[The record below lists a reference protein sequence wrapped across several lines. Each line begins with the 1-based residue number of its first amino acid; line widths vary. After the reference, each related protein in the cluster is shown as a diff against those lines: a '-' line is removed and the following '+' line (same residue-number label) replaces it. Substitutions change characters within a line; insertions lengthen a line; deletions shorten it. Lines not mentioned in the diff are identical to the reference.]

1 METRANF
8 VLIGAFTVA
17 VIVGAFMLVFWFSG
31 VGRVAQRNTY
41 QVLFSGSVSGLS
53 RGGAVLFNGLR
64 VGEVTQMD
72 FVPNDPGRVVA
83 LIKIESRIP
92 IKVDTTAR
100 LELQGLTGAAAIAL
114 KGGAPDAA
122 PLVGKDGAPPIIVA
136 EPSQIQNLL
145 ESVQN
150 ISAKADSFLT
160 KADKILTDNSEAIS
174 DTLRNIAAF
183 SKALGDSSTGI
194 SGALTGLADIGRK
207 IGPLSDGLQKLSD
220 DTDKLVVAISPEKV
234 RRVVDD
240 VASFTANLGDAKG
253 PAQSLLND
261 AATLAKRLNETSGR
275 LDSALA
281 DIDKLVKS
289 FDTKKVASFMDGAD
303 AVGETLRENRGNLDR
318 ILKNSSELAAK
329 LNDSADKL
337 DGLMTSLQAFVGSP
351 DVKGPLAQVGDAAKS
366 VRQLADDLNA
376 RTKDIAAG
384 LTRFTSSGLREYEA
398 LAIDGRRTINDFDR
412 VVRGFERNPNQVIFG
427 AKPALPDYHGGN

>member
-240 VASFTANLGDAKG
+240 VASFTANLGDANG